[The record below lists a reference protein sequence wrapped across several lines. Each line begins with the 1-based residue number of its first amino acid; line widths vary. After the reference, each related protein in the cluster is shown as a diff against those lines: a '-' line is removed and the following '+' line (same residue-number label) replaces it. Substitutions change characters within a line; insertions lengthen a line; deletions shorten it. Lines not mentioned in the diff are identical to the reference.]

1 MIIYTLNFLLT
12 VLIGSMIFFMAVV
25 SPSVFATL
33 STNAS
38 SKFLRTIFPRMFLF
52 GFIIALLSLILSYIS
67 GKDLNSILLVI
78 VAVSFIINR
87 NYLTPKI
94 NNFRDKELEG
104 DEKASSN
111 FKYMHLLSVLLF
123 VLNFV
128 ILIWI
133 VISNYLN
140 YNLYTL
146 SCPTG

>member
-1 MIIYTLNFLLT
+1 MIIYTLIFLVT
-12 VLIGSMIFFMAVV
+12 ILIGSMIFFMAVV

-33 STNAS
+33 SSNAS

-52 GFIIALLSLILSYIS
+52 GFIIAVLSLIPSYFS
-67 GKDLNSILLVI
+67 GNILNSILLI
-78 VAVSFIINR
+78 VVAISFIINR

-123 VLNFV
+123 LLNFI
-128 ILIWI
+128 ILVSI
-133 VISNYLN
+133 VIINYFN
-140 YNLYTL
+140 YNL
-146 SCPTG
+146 

>member
-1 MIIYTLNFLLT
+1 
-12 VLIGSMIFFMAVV
+12 MIFFMAVV

-52 GFIIALLSLILSYIS
+52 GFIIALLSLIFSYIS
-67 GKDLNSILLVI
+67 GNNLNSILLVI

-123 VLNFV
+123 ILNFI
-128 ILIWI
+128 ILVSI
-133 VISNYLN
+133 VIINYFN
-140 YNLYTL
+140 YNL
-146 SCPTG
+146 

>member
-12 VLIGSMIFFMAVV
+12 ILIGAMIFFMAVV

-52 GFIIALLSLILSYIS
+52 GFIIAVLSLILSYIS
-67 GKDLNSILLVI
+67 GDILNSILLI
-78 VAVSFIINR
+78 AVAISFIINR

-104 DEKASSN
+104 DKKASSS

-123 VLNFV
+123 ILNFIFLV
-128 ILIWI
+128 SI
-133 VISNYLN
+133 VIINYFN
-140 YNLYTL
+140 YNL
-146 SCPTG
+146 

>member
-1 MIIYTLNFLLT
+1 MIIYTLNFLLA

-38 SKFLRTIFPRMFLF
+38 SKLLRTIFPRMFLF
-52 GFIIALLSLILSYIS
+52 GFIIAILSLILCYIS
-67 GKDLNSILLVI
+67 SNILNSILLII
-78 VAVSFIINR
+78 VAMSFIINR

-94 NNFRDKELEG
+94 NDFRDKELEG
-104 DEKASSN
+104 DKKASSN

-128 ILIWI
+128 ILIGI
-133 VISNYLN
+133 VINNYFN
-140 YNLYTL
+140 YNL
-146 SCPTG
+146 

>member
-12 VLIGSMIFFMAVV
+12 ILIGSMIFFIAVV
-25 SPSVFATL
+25 SPSVFVTL

-52 GFIIALLSLILSYIS
+52 GFIIAVLSIILCYIS
-67 GKDLNSILLVI
+67 GNILNSILLI
-78 VAVSFIINR
+78 VVAISFIINR

-104 DEKASSN
+104 DDKASSN

-123 VLNFV
+123 ILNFI
-128 ILIWI
+128 ILVSI
-133 VISNYLN
+133 VIINYFY
-140 YNLYTL
+140 YNL
-146 SCPTG
+146 

>member
-12 VLIGSMIFFMAVV
+12 ILIGSMIFFMAVV

-38 SKFLRTIFPRMFLF
+38 SKFLRIIFPRMFLF
-52 GFIIALLSLILSYIS
+52 GFIITFLSLILSYIS
-67 GKDLNSILLVI
+67 GNILNSILLVI

-123 VLNFV
+123 LLNFI
-128 ILIWI
+128 ILVSI
-133 VISNYLN
+133 VIINYFN
-140 YNLYTL
+140 YNL
-146 SCPTG
+146 

>member
-1 MIIYTLNFLLT
+1 MIIYTLNFLVT
-12 VLIGSMIFFMAVV
+12 ILIGSMIFFMAVV

-52 GFIIALLSLILSYIS
+52 GFIIALLSSILSYIS
-67 GKDLNSILLVI
+67 GNNLNSILLVI

-104 DEKASSN
+104 DKKASSN

-123 VLNFV
+123 ILNFI
-128 ILIWI
+128 ILVSI
-133 VISNYLN
+133 VIINYFN
-140 YNLYTL
+140 FNL
-146 SCPTG
+146 

>member
-1 MIIYTLNFLLT
+1 MIIYTLNFLLA
-12 VLIGSMIFFMAVV
+12 VLIGSMTFFMAIV

-52 GFIIALLSLILSYIS
+52 GFIITFLSLILSYIS
-67 GKDLNSILLVI
+67 GNILNSILLIV

-104 DEKASSN
+104 DKKASSN
-111 FKYMHLLSVLLF
+111 FKYLHLLSVLLF
-123 VLNFV
+123 VLNFI
-128 ILIWI
+128 ILVSI
-133 VISNYLN
+133 VIINYFN
-140 YNLYTL
+140 YNL
-146 SCPTG
+146 

>member
-1 MIIYTLNFLLT
+1 MIIYTLNFLVT
-12 VLIGSMIFFMAVV
+12 ILIGSMIFFMAVV

-67 GKDLNSILLVI
+67 GNNLNSILLVI

-87 NYLTPKI
+87 NYLTLKI

-104 DEKASSN
+104 DQKASSN

-123 VLNFV
+123 ILNFI
-128 ILIWI
+128 ILVSI
-133 VISNYLN
+133 VIINYFN
-140 YNLYTL
+140 YNL
-146 SCPTG
+146 

>member
-12 VLIGSMIFFMAVV
+12 ILIGSMIFFIAVV

-67 GKDLNSILLVI
+67 ANNLNSILLVI

-94 NNFRDKELEG
+94 NNLRDKELEG
-104 DEKASSN
+104 DQKASSN

-123 VLNFV
+123 ILNFI
-128 ILIWI
+128 ILVSI
-133 VISNYLN
+133 VIINYFN
-140 YNLYTL
+140 YNL
-146 SCPTG
+146 

>member
-12 VLIGSMIFFMAVV
+12 ILIGAMIFFMAVV

-52 GFIIALLSLILSYIS
+52 GFIITVLSLVLSYIS
-67 GKDLNSILLVI
+67 GDILYSILLI
-78 VAVSFIINR
+78 VVAISFIINR

-104 DEKASSN
+104 DKNASSS

-123 VLNFV
+123 ISNFI
-128 ILIWI
+128 ILVSI
-133 VISNYLN
+133 VIINYFN
-140 YNLYTL
+140 YNL
-146 SCPTG
+146 

>member
-1 MIIYTLNFLLT
+1 MIIYTLIFLVT
-12 VLIGSMIFFMAVV
+12 ILIGSMIFFMAVV

-67 GKDLNSILLVI
+67 ANNLNSILLVI
-78 VAVSFIINR
+78 VAVSFFINR

-94 NNFRDKELEG
+94 NNLRDKELEG
-104 DEKASSN
+104 DQKASSN

-123 VLNFV
+123 ILNFI
-128 ILIWI
+128 ILVSI
-133 VISNYLN
+133 VIINYFN
-140 YNLYTL
+140 YNL
-146 SCPTG
+146 